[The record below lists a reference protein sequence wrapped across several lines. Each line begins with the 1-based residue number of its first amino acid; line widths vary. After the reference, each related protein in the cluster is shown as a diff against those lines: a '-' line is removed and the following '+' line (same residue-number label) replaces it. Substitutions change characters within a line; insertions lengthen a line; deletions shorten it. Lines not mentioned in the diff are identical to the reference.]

1 MNRRPLKR
9 RAKSS
14 TWRDGESEKS
24 PGKAP
29 IEEEK
34 RADDRKE
41 KKSERER
48 GNRRHSIWDTREEME
63 RGREG
68 RDGGKGHWT
77 VSFRDGY

>member
-1 MNRRPLKR
+1 MANRK
-9 RAKSS
+9 
-14 TWRDGESEKS
+14 KS

-41 KKSERER
+41 KGRSP
-48 GNRRHSIWDTREEME
+48 

-68 RDGGKGHWT
+68 TDAT
-77 VSFRDGY
+77 VSRIREKRWKEDVREKTEVKAIGQ